1 MNTEEHIDNIITNL
15 KIIGMVKNNGRL
27 CVRKGGLALEPD
39 DYFQTVRRWVNKD
52 SREITLMHVRNTIS
66 NAIKLLK
73 SVKNGQVE
81 VQMRDWTISRI
92 VEEMI
97 NCQDGLNNLKTTYAT
112 DAALVASIDVL
123 LERLEANCKIEK

>member
-39 DYFQTVRRWVNKD
+39 DHFQTVRRWFNKD

-73 SVKNGQVE
+73 SIKNGQVE
-81 VQMRDWTISRI
+81 VQMKDWTISRI

-123 LERLEANCKIEK
+123 LERLQANCKIEK